1 MKTNFKAVSLSHG
14 ASRLLLRKMS
24 YWNVPRSRSRWG
36 DWNASQHGE
45 ADWGRSE
52 KR

>member
-1 MKTNFKAVSLSHG
+1 MKIHFKAMSLRHG
-14 ASRLLLRKMS
+14 ASSAVLRKMS
-24 YWNVPRSRSRWG
+24 YWKTVRSRSRLG
-36 DWNASQHGE
+36 GWNTSQHGE